1 MRRSGIEKDRRYV
14 NYLTL
19 QNRHPMASLLCEH
32 TADAEGVMQ
41 LHEVR
46 YFLAVCQDRNFTR
59 AARRC
64 GVSQP
69 SLTMAVRRLEQ
80 DLGGALFERKPA
92 VALTVL
98 GHAVHPYL
106 QRIAENADLARDTAQ
121 ALVKVANHGA
131 APVEQ
136 LAETAS
142 ADP

>member
-1 MRRSGIEKDRRYV
+1 
-14 NYLTL
+14 
-19 QNRHPMASLLCEH
+19 
-32 TADAEGVMQ
+32 MQ

-46 YFLAVCQDRNFTR
+46 YFLAVCQDRSFTR

-121 ALVKVANHGA
+121 ALVKMANHGA
-131 APVEQ
+131 APIEQ

-142 ADP
+142 VDP